1 MIVNVNPTSSDINS
15 YLSMPLSIPG
25 LSSGMD
31 WQSIIKKL
39 MSISEQPLD
48 RLEAQR
54 TSLENEQ
61 NALENTFKPMLEK
74 FRESL
79 LNLELPSTFLAKS
92 STVSDTSIL
101 DASVSSSALT
111 GTYLI
116 KVDNMATFTT
126 LDPSKTVGNAIDPTK
141 TLSSLN
147 LRTPVTAGY
156 FTINGVQINVN
167 PSTQS
172 LNDVINAIN
181 SSSAGVTASYDSTN
195 DKLVITGN
203 GNAVINLGSPGDTS
217 NFLQA
222 MYIQNAP
229 QTLNSNGDTTVSSTV
244 HLGAVDTSFSLSSLG
259 INSGDIS
266 INGVEIAVD
275 ATQTLASLISEINSS
290 SANVTAWYDSN
301 ADKVY
306 MRSNVGGPVSITAAE
321 TNTSD
326 PTNVISVLGW
336 GSSATQTT
344 GQNAEIEI
352 SSDNGSTWTTYTR
365 STNTITDVLPGVTLT
380 LHSASTSPTTLTIS
394 QDTSTAISDVESFVK
409 SFNDIVNWINTQ
421 YNQQPP
427 QNQTTTTSGSATQ
440 GVLYQNEM
448 IESVLSKMKSMVY
461 QMVPGLSEYNS
472 LPSVGITTGA
482 VGSGWYQTM
491 VGTLS
496 LDTNKLQQALQNDP
510 QQVYELFANDP
521 NSSTGNAQVGMGV
534 IQNLDNTLYSY
545 TEFNGIIDQY
555 ASNQGYIGSRLLD
568 INSQIVQTARLLKQQ
583 QLYYIQQYTAM
594 EQMMGGLSGQSSFI
608 SSLANP
614 SSSTT
619 Y

>member
-1 MIVNVNPTSSDINS
+1 MNVNPTSSDINS
-15 YLSMPLSIPG
+15 YLSMPLSVPG

-39 MSISEQPLD
+39 MSISEQPLN

-92 STVSDTSIL
+92 STVSDTSVL

-156 FTINGVQINVN
+156 FTINGVQINVD

-195 DKLVITGN
+195 DKLVITGS

-222 MYIQNAP
+222 TYIQNAP
-229 QTLNSNGDTTVSSTV
+229 QTLDANGNTTVSSTV

-266 INGVEIAVD
+266 INGVKIAVD

-321 TNTSD
+321 TNTSN

-344 GQNAEIEI
+344 GQNAKIEI

-448 IESVLSKMKSMVY
+448 LESVLSKMKSMVY

-521 NSSTGNAQVGMGV
+521 NSSTGNTQVGMGV

>member
-1 MIVNVNPTSSDINS
+1 MNVNPTSSDINS
-15 YLSMPLSIPG
+15 YLSMPLSVPG
-25 LSSGMD
+25 VSSGMD

-39 MSISEQPLD
+39 MSISEQPLN

-92 STVSDTSIL
+92 STVSDTSVL
-101 DASVSSSALT
+101 DASVSSSALA

-156 FTINGVQINVN
+156 FTINGVQINVD

-222 MYIQNAP
+222 TYIQNAP
-229 QTLNSNGDTTVSSTV
+229 QTLDANGNTTVSSTV

-266 INGVEIAVD
+266 INGVKIAVN

-321 TNTSD
+321 TNTSN

-344 GQNAEIEI
+344 GQNAKIEI

-394 QDTSTAISDVESFVK
+394 QDTSTAISDVKSFVK

-427 QNQTTTTSGSATQ
+427 RNQTTTTSGSATQ

-482 VGSGWYQTM
+482 VGTGWYQTM

-521 NSSTGNAQVGMGV
+521 NSSTGNTQVGMGV

-614 SSSTT
+614 SSTT
-619 Y
+619 H